1 MEQLNRL
8 TAIAFCTKQNYYNN
22 FTSDAKIVTISQT
35 GRKYIQFEL
44 TPAFVANGQ
53 AFSIIKIHGLSF
65 LYNQIRKMVAAISL
79 VARLQCP
86 PAWLSRALTGRAENK
101 TAIPTAP
108 GEYLML
114 IKQEFSGH
122 ANSEEVK
129 LYGEILSNREEI
141 NKKAMEF
148 RAEKV
153 LPQIL
158 KTEKDVWE
166 SFNLTMDQ
174 FSEKV
179 DGYELAKQTI
189 LREIE
194 IGKKLAENKVT
205 IEVQMKADAK

>member
-1 MEQLNRL
+1 
-8 TAIAFCTKQNYYNN
+8 
-22 FTSDAKIVTISQT
+22 
-35 GRKYIQFEL
+35 
-44 TPAFVANGQ
+44 
-53 AFSIIKIHGLSF
+53 
-65 LYNQIRKMVAAISL
+65 MVAAISL

-86 PAWLSRALTGRAENK
+86 PAWISRALTGRPENR
-101 TAIPTAP
+101 TNIPTAP

-122 ANSEEVK
+122 ANSEEAK

-148 RAEKV
+148 RSEKI

-158 KTEKDVWE
+158 ATEKSVWE
-166 SFNLTMDQ
+166 SFNQTMDQ

-194 IGKKLAENKVT
+194 IGKTLAKNKVT
-205 IEVQMKADAK
+205 IEV